1 MTNTLLTRHD
11 PEEARQFHTEGT
23 WGEETHYRLLK
34 RNTEAYPNAFALRDG
49 GRRLT
54 WIQLSHWVEAIAADL
69 AAQGL
74 RPNDRV
80 SLWASNRVES
90 VVMYLACSRNGYA
103 CNPSLHRTYTIDEIS
118 DLLERLSTK
127 AILIEEGWGADASQ
141 NDPFQ
146 TLAKLPAMRKVYSV
160 PTERIYGT
168 NFPAP
173 NGPSDDAPES
183 NENPNKVC
191 YLAFTSGTTGTPKC
205 VMHSDNTL
213 LANARDMV
221 RDWHHNQNSRLL
233 SLSPLSHHIAW
244 VGIAQWLLFGGE
256 FVTDDP
262 PAGNTKLD
270 WILETNPTYIMG
282 VPTHAM
288 DTLAEMEKRGLNKMG
303 TVEVFYM
310 AGAPIPPATAQAFVD
325 MGITPQ
331 NVYGMTE
338 NSSHHYTWPDDPQ
351 GTICETCGRGGKA
364 YHLKIFDAE
373 NPDIEVSQG
382 EVGHIAGKGACLM
395 LGYFDNQKATEESF
409 NKDGWFLSGDLGL
422 IDENNCLR
430 FVGRLKDII
439 IRGGKNI
446 HPKKIEDLSIK
457 HPNVE
462 KAAAFPVPDQRLGER
477 VCLAIMPT
485 GDEPKGQEVL
495 QHLFSEGLSIYD
507 MPEYYMVMNE
517 FPLTASGK
525 ILKRELAEWAKN
537 GSLKPDPIRFTQP
550 DKQ

>member
-11 PEEARQFHTEGT
+11 PAEAQIFHANGT
-23 WGEETHYRLLK
+23 WGDETHYRLLAK
-34 RNTEAYPNAFALRDG
+34 NAAARPDAFALRDG
-49 GRRLT
+49 ARRLT
-54 WIQLSHWVEAIAADL
+54 WSELVHWVDVMSADL

-74 RPNDRV
+74 RANDRV
-80 SLWASNRVES
+80 SLWASNRIES

-103 CNPSLHRTYTIDEIS
+103 CNPSLHRTYTVDEIS
-118 DLLERLSTK
+118 GLLDRLSTK
-127 AILIEEGWGADASQ
+127 AILVEEGWGADVSRH
-141 NDPFQ
+141 DPFEA
-146 TLAKLPAMRKVYSV
+146 LGSLPAMRKVYRV
-160 PTERIYGT
+160 PATRETGPE
-168 NFPAP
+168 FPITKSADIELP
-173 NGPSDDAPES
+173 AS
-183 NENPNKVC
+183 NENPDKVC

-221 RDWHHNQNSRLL
+221 RHWKHDETSRLL

-262 PAGNTKLD
+262 PAGISKLD
-270 WILETNPTYIMG
+270 WILETEPTYIMG

-288 DTLAEMEKRGLNKMG
+288 DTLAEMRKRGLEKMG
-303 TVEVFYM
+303 TVKVFYM
-310 AGAPIPPATAQAFVD
+310 AGAPIPPATAQSFVE
-325 MGITPQ
+325 MGVTPQ

-351 GTICETCGRGGKA
+351 VTICESCGRGGKA
-364 YHLKIFDAE
+364 YRLKIFDPE
-373 NPDIEVSQG
+373 NPDIEMPQG

-422 IDENNCLR
+422 IDADGCLR

-446 HPKKIEDLSIK
+446 HPKKIEDLAIK

-462 KAAAFPVPDQRLGER
+462 KAAAFPVPDGRLGER
-477 VCLAIMPT
+477 VCLAVLST
-485 GDEPKGQEVL
+485 GSEPEGQDVL
-495 QHLFSEGLSIYD
+495 GHLFGHGLSIYD
-507 MPEYYMVMNE
+507 MPEYYMVMTE
-517 FPLTASGK
+517 FPLTPSGK
-525 ILKRELAEWAKN
+525 ILKRELTEWAKD
-537 GSLKPDPIRFTQP
+537 GRLKPDPIRFAKP
-550 DKQ
+550 KEA

>member
-11 PEEARQFHTEGT
+11 PAEAQIFHANGT
-23 WGEETHYRLLK
+23 WGDETHYRLLAK
-34 RNTEAYPNAFALRDG
+34 NAAARPDAFALRDG
-49 GRRLT
+49 ARRLT
-54 WIQLSHWVEAIAADL
+54 WSELVHWVDAMSADL

-74 RPNDRV
+74 RANDRV
-80 SLWASNRVES
+80 SLWASNRIES

-103 CNPSLHRTYTIDEIS
+103 CNPSLHRTYTVDEIS
-118 DLLERLSTK
+118 GLLDRLSTK
-127 AILIEEGWGADASQ
+127 AILVEEGWGADVYRH
-141 NDPFQ
+141 DPFEA
-146 TLAKLPAMRKVYSV
+146 LGSLPAMRKVYRV
-160 PTERIYGT
+160 PATRETGPE
-168 NFPAP
+168 FPSTKSADIELP
-173 NGPSDDAPES
+173 AS
-183 NENPNKVC
+183 NENPDKVC

-221 RDWHHNQNSRLL
+221 RDWKHDETSRLL

-262 PAGNTKLD
+262 PAGVSKLD
-270 WILETNPTYIMG
+270 WILETEPTYIMG

-288 DTLAEMEKRGLNKMG
+288 DTLAEMRKRGLEKMG
-303 TVEVFYM
+303 TVKVFYM
-310 AGAPIPPATAQAFVD
+310 AGAPIPPATAQSFVE
-325 MGITPQ
+325 MGVTPQ

-351 GTICETCGRGGKA
+351 GTICESCGRGGKA
-364 YHLKIFDAE
+364 YRLKIFDPE
-373 NPDIEVSQG
+373 KPDIEMPQG

-422 IDENNCLR
+422 IDADGCLR

-446 HPKKIEDLSIK
+446 HPKKIEDLAIK

-462 KAAAFPVPDQRLGER
+462 KAAAFPVPDGRLGER
-477 VCLAIMPT
+477 VCLAVLST
-485 GDEPKGQEVL
+485 GREPEGQDVL
-495 QHLFSEGLSIYD
+495 GHLFGHGLSVYD
-507 MPEYYMVMNE
+507 MPEYYIVMTE
-517 FPLTASGK
+517 FPLTPSGK
-525 ILKRELAEWAKN
+525 ILKRELTEWAKD
-537 GSLKPDPIRFTQP
+537 GRLKPDPIRFAKP
-550 DKQ
+550 KEA

>member
-11 PEEARQFHTEGT
+11 PAEAQIFHANGT
-23 WGEETHYRLLK
+23 WGDETHYRLLAK
-34 RNTEAYPNAFALRDG
+34 NAAARPDAFALRDG
-49 GRRLT
+49 ARRLT
-54 WIQLSHWVEAIAADL
+54 WSELVHWVDVMSADL

-74 RPNDRV
+74 RANDRV
-80 SLWASNRVES
+80 SLWASNRIES

-103 CNPSLHRTYTIDEIS
+103 CNPSLHRTYTVDEIS
-118 DLLERLSTK
+118 GLLDRLSTK
-127 AILIEEGWGADASQ
+127 AILVEEGWGADVYRH
-141 NDPFQ
+141 DPFEA
-146 TLAKLPAMRKVYSV
+146 LGSLPAMRKVYRV
-160 PTERIYGT
+160 PATRETGPE
-168 NFPAP
+168 FPITKSADIELP
-173 NGPSDDAPES
+173 AS

-221 RDWHHNQNSRLL
+221 RDWKHDETSRLL

-262 PAGNTKLD
+262 PAGVSKLD
-270 WILETNPTYIMG
+270 WILETEPTYIMG

-288 DTLAEMEKRGLNKMG
+288 DTLAEMRKRGLEKMG
-303 TVEVFYM
+303 TVKVFYM
-310 AGAPIPPATAQAFVD
+310 AGAPIPPATAQSFVE
-325 MGITPQ
+325 MGVTPQ

-351 GTICETCGRGGKA
+351 GTICESCGRGGKA
-364 YHLKIFDAE
+364 YRLKIFDPE
-373 NPDIEVSQG
+373 KPDIEMPQG

-422 IDENNCLR
+422 IDADGCLR

-446 HPKKIEDLSIK
+446 HPKKIEDLAIK

-462 KAAAFPVPDQRLGER
+462 KAAAFPVPDGRLGER
-477 VCLAIMPT
+477 VCLAVLST
-485 GDEPKGQEVL
+485 GREPEGQDVL
-495 QHLFSEGLSIYD
+495 GHLFGHGLSIYD
-507 MPEYYMVMNE
+507 MPEYYIVMTE
-517 FPLTASGK
+517 FPLTPSGK
-525 ILKRELAEWAKN
+525 ILKRELTEWAKD
-537 GSLKPDPIRFTQP
+537 GRLKPDPIRFAKP
-550 DKQ
+550 KEA